1 MLCFSRD
8 SEVQSLL
15 KSILGNPMVTTIKGK
30 LSGSDSII
38 NFPPS
43 GVIPFHG
50 FTMYGKCY
58 SITLIIS
65 IYE

>member
-8 SEVQSLL
+8 SEVQNIL
-15 KSILGNPMVTTIKGK
+15 KSVLGALMSTTIKGK
-30 LSGSDSII
+30 QSGVDHTI

-50 FTMYGKCY
+50 FTMYGK
-58 SITLIIS
+58 
-65 IYE
+65 E